1 MRSVTGLNDEQLY
14 AGFIRA
20 GRLRADPPL
29 LEREEQQA
37 ELGRAVVALG
47 EGRPAVVSVTGRPG
61 FGHNALLRWAGRLAE
76 ERSVRVL
83 RVSGSLAERDLRYG
97 AVTQLLGQLGEVAER
112 SLQDLRR
119 EQEPACLPGLPELLH
134 TARRTPTLVT
144 VEDAQWLDPA
154 SVQWLQALCAAW
166 PTASPSS

>member
-61 FGHNALLRWAGRLAE
+61 FGHNALLRWADRK
-76 ERSVRVL
+76 SVV
-83 RVSGSLAERDLRYG
+83 
-97 AVTQLLGQLGEVAER
+97 
-112 SLQDLRR
+112 
-119 EQEPACLPGLPELLH
+119 
-134 TARRTPTLVT
+134 
-144 VEDAQWLDPA
+144 
-154 SVQWLQALCAAW
+154 
-166 PTASPSS
+166 